1 MRVRVKAGTDL
12 GCDKPSGSRRHYGHG
27 LSCYFMPPGR
37 VPTHGEPGDQHHIL
51 QLSQSLSNIGKSLPR
66 AGLLSPSTSSRVFVP
81 SLHHTGLFWSQLQS
95 IALNCSHR
103 ELADHQTGYSEMQLA
118 SAFMGS
124 RVSTLN
130 GHRGLWMVI
139 SQLHFFLPISVSI
152 RVALW

>member
-1 MRVRVKAGTDL
+1 
-12 GCDKPSGSRRHYGHG
+12 
-27 LSCYFMPPGR
+27 
-37 VPTHGEPGDQHHIL
+37 
-51 QLSQSLSNIGKSLPR
+51 
-66 AGLLSPSTSSRVFVP
+66 
-81 SLHHTGLFWSQLQS
+81 
-95 IALNCSHR
+95 
-103 ELADHQTGYSEMQLA
+103 MQLA